1 MSLKY
6 GRYFLASEADDELP
20 PEDIPPVDAGEDIPP
35 EETDVP
41 PMENDEEEELTIPDS
56 REEEYI
62 DDSGVPHNLKIIDI
76 KPRNY
81 HFFDIPED
89 APDEEMMD
97 PMTDTDG
104 GQSLLNPDGTPIEEP
119 MGDIEYDADGNP
131 IEPSPEDS
139 ELPPEGEEP
148 PMDNVGE
155 EEPQYDADGNPIEPD
170 QEEPP
175 IDDEALTANPNGMEN
190 PPEEPPVPQP
200 IEQEPPMDN
209 STPEYQ
215 DPATAQQPMPTDQ
228 NMEQPPVD
236 QPAEPPM
243 DPTMGQPTDTP
254 PTDPSMGGMDP
265 MTNPDEVPPTTNPDG
280 TPMMNPDGTPMAEPT
295 GDLSVD
301 NGPMLDDMSTD
312 FSPDAD
318 PNAGGEGDMPVD
330 GEAPP
335 EGDTAQAA
343 PTGPGLEYDSTR
355 KYTLFKNFMS
365 LSNAIDNYISKM
377 ELKMGDDANRTAILK
392 TATDKLRE
400 INDLCYDYITM
411 KFEISSYVQSLLFF
425 QKLIVM
431 IQLVFEMVSD
441 GNKTLKKQET
451 QKKQ

>member
-1 MSLKY
+1 
-6 GRYFLASEADDELP
+6 
-20 PEDIPPVDAGEDIPP
+20 
-35 EETDVP
+35 
-41 PMENDEEEELTIPDS
+41 
-56 REEEYI
+56 
-62 DDSGVPHNLKIIDI
+62 
-76 KPRNY
+76 
-81 HFFDIPED
+81 
-89 APDEEMMD
+89 MMD
-97 PMTDTDG
+97 PMADTDG
-104 GQSLLNPDGTPIEEP
+104 GPSLLNPDGTPIEEP

-148 PMDNVGE
+148 PMDNAGE
-155 EEPQYDADGNPIEPD
+155 EEPQYDADGNPIEPE

-215 DPATAQQPMPTDQ
+215 DPATAQQPMSTDQ

-254 PTDPSMGGMDP
+254 PTDPSMGEMDP

-301 NGPMLDDMSTD
+301 DGPMLDDMSTD

-335 EGDTAQAA
+335 EGDAA
-343 PTGPGLEYDSTR
+343 PSAPPGPGLEYDSTR